1 VLGEFVGVLCLEA
14 WMFFGGVEVEQSILG
29 DLVAGLGVLLEN
41 LPVMGL
47 LFHLMLL
54 GFDVLRFRLAFLRF
68 EANFD
73 FALFGS

>member
-1 VLGEFVGVLCLEA
+1 
-14 WMFFGGVEVEQSILG
+14 
-29 DLVAGLGVLLEN
+29 
-41 LPVMGL
+41 MGL